1 MDASN
6 GTAPAGLPVSINELS
21 HRHVGTDIGDGE
33 PAEGKYCGNRRRLQ
47 MRLLATIAE
56 FERARIGERVRA
68 GLAHARANGQR
79 LGQKPQ
85 HIPAEA
91 LERTAHLSV
100 RHAAAQLGI
109 SRSVLHRARLSRRP
123 TEMGV
128 KGTNETGHRSVPL
141 SASRGELFEGRPTC
155 RRARAS

>member
-1 MDASN
+1 
-6 GTAPAGLPVSINELS
+6 
-21 HRHVGTDIGDGE
+21 
-33 PAEGKYCGNRRRLQ
+33 

-100 RHAAAQLGI
+100 RHVAAQLGI

-141 SASRGELFEGRPTC
+141 SASRGELFEGRPDLWV
-155 RRARAS
+155 ANS

>member
-1 MDASN
+1 
-6 GTAPAGLPVSINELS
+6 
-21 HRHVGTDIGDGE
+21 
-33 PAEGKYCGNRRRLQ
+33 

-141 SASRGELFEGRPTC
+141 SASRGELFEGQLYTPKRPREVAHGITHPGLRLLLARPSISDYGEAGAEQEPASTTLPLLKC
-155 RRARAS
+155 RQ